1 MCPAAGSRVADAAGS
16 PAGILPRAVAGRRAR
31 DRGNTDFRRHHHR
44 CPQILP
50 PCRTRRTR
58 RSPASRRWRAASR
71 ADPHPGASRYHVKLK
86 VDGPVHETWTLG
98 YLTDTIYLRDLWIH
112 PIDAAR
118 AARQPTSPGCQRGS
132 AGLRPD

>member
-1 MCPAAGSRVADAAGS
+1 MSDGDASCSRAA
-16 PAGILPRAVAGRRAR
+16 
-31 DRGNTDFRRHHHR
+31 RGH
-44 CPQILP
+44 
-50 PCRTRRTR
+50 RTRNHPRPHPHP
-58 RSPASRRWRAASR
+58 SASR
-71 ADPHPGASRYHVKLK
+71 HHVKLK